1 VLLVKVSGSGY
12 DEDAQ
17 TAEGDIL
24 ITVDEKR
31 LWDSVMDMARIG
43 QTTNGGSCRL
53 TLTEDDVAGR
63 RLFMQWC
70 EEAGCQVYTDEV
82 GNIFAR
88 RPGTDSGVAPVLCGS
103 HLDTQPLGGRFD
115 GVYGVLAGLE
125 VLRTFNAR
133 GIATRRPVEVV
144 AWTNE
149 EGSRFTPGIL
159 GSSVYAGRAD
169 LAFARAR
176 PCLKTGV
183 TLGEELDR
191 TGFANTPR
199 FRDRPVAYYEAHI
212 EQGPVLEQAAVPL
225 GVVTGVQGLHEYDV
239 TLTGFES
246 HAGTTPMKIRRD
258 ALACAAGIIAAFAEL
273 GRQSGDDTRLTVGHI
288 TCRPNSPSTI
298 PGSVAFSIDLR
309 HPDIR
314 QLDTLAEQVADICR
328 ERAKMENIALDFAPV
343 ATYEP
348 IQFSPACVDRV
359 RQASAALGFSSLDM
373 CSGAGHDAVNLSYVA
388 PSAMI
393 FVPCRNGLSHN
404 EAEYAESRHLAQGAS
419 VLANVLL
426 VEADSA

>member
-1 VLLVKVSGSGY
+1 M
-12 DEDAQ
+12 
-17 TAEGDIL
+17 

-31 LWDSVMDMARIG
+31 LWDSLMDMAAVGR
-43 QTTNGGSCRL
+43 TANGGSCRL

-63 RLFMQWC
+63 RLFMRWC

-88 RPGTDSGVAPVLCGS
+88 RAGTDAGAAPVMCGS

-125 VLRTFNAR
+125 ALRTFNTM
-133 GIATRRPVEVV
+133 GIVTRHPVEVA

-176 PCLKTGV
+176 PCMTTGV

-191 TGFANTPR
+191 TGFSNPPR

-212 EQGPVLEQAAVPL
+212 EQGPVLEQAALPL
-225 GVVTGVQGLHEYDV
+225 GVVTGVQGLYEYDV

-246 HAGTTPMKIRRD
+246 HAGTTPMNVRRD
-258 ALACAAGIIAAFAEL
+258 ALACAAGIIATIADL
-273 GRQSGDDTRLTVGHI
+273 GRRSDDDTRLTVGHI
-288 TCRPNSPSTI
+288 ACRPNSPSTI
-298 PGSVAFSIDLR
+298 PGSVMFSIDIR
-309 HPDIR
+309 HPDIHR
-314 QLDTLAEQVADICR
+314 LDELADRVAAICR
-328 ERAKMENIALDFAPV
+328 ERCQAENVALDCARV
-343 ATYEP
+343 AAYEP
-348 IQFSPACVDRV
+348 IQFNPACVDRV
-359 RQASAALGFSSLDM
+359 RQASAELGFPSMDM

-404 EAEYAESRHLAQGAS
+404 EAEYAEPHHLAQGAS

-426 VEADSA
+426 AEAGRG